1 MLTFHLII
9 TLGKITLG
17 NEAMQTGEDVA
28 DALQKA
34 LKKIRPAFWDS
45 RGYPAV
51 DIRDLNGNTVGQ
63 WKVTGR

>member
-28 DALQKA
+28 VRAKGFGSHLYNS
-34 LKKIRPAFWDS
+34 L
-45 RGYPAV
+45 
-51 DIRDLNGNTVGQ
+51 
-63 WKVTGR
+63 